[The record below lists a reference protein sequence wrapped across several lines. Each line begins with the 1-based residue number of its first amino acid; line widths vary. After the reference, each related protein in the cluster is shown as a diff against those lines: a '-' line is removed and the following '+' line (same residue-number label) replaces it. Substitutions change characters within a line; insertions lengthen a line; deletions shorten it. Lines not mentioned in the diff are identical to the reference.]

1 MQSWICLN
9 VNLVFLITVD
19 NKTNDSNNRN
29 TNKVD
34 NSKNAPIYFH
44 CARKSTEIGTPTREV
59 IGTYSNVS
67 V

>member
-1 MQSWICLN
+1 MQSWICLK

-19 NKTNDSNNRN
+19 NETNDSNNRN
-29 TNKVD
+29 TKKVD
-34 NSKNAPIYFH
+34 NSKNAAIYFN

-59 IGTYSNVS
+59 IGTYSIVS